1 MHRFVSM
8 VRIAPPVLC
17 LLAVLLVACS
27 SDEDEW
33 QPTSSS
39 SSTSSSGTGG
49 SSSSSGSGGA
59 FVPGE
64 CLTKFDMLAAGADSE
79 LHDKLCAAAGQDAGC
94 DLCEAR
100 DYLGDYECDQALID
114 AGLCAGPDPDCT
126 LQPADWTVSPSGDD
140 SGAGSEA
147 APFATVQRAIDSAQP
162 GDVIVLLGGTYT
174 PPDRTLFNMSGTAAD
189 PIIIRSAPGQ
199 EVIIDGASIPEGNT
213 ESLSTPTWYFHDA
226 AHWRIYGPIHL
237 TNGRGAAVLMEEA
250 TADVELHF
258 IEASYNGQTAS
269 RGGHGFTIVEDEWAD
284 VADIHFVNCDAHH
297 NANHLTRPGEDV
309 AENLYQH
316 GDGFR
321 IKSGQNVR
329 LTGCRAWNNLDDNYD
344 LVWAGDP
351 VALCQCW
358 SGFAGKDDGQGS
370 MTGTPGFEAEWGEGI
385 KLGYDSDPG
394 RHSAIRCL
402 SWKNVHLGYRMDG
415 GPYTLDG
422 CASFENGRR
431 PLGWDLAPIATEIHN
446 SLDLGTPNDSSIPD
460 EVNSTHNSWDPG
472 SSFTVAADDFVSID
486 DGPLL
491 GPRSSDGSLPVVDF
505 MRLAEGSDLIDAGL
519 EGASAFGGSAPD
531 IGCFEQY

>member
-1 MHRFVSM
+1 MHALVS
-8 VRIAPPVLC
+8 VARIVPTLC
-17 LLAVLLVACS
+17 CLVATLLVACS

-33 QPTSSS
+33 QPTSST
-39 SSTSSSGTGG
+39 STTSTSGTGG

-59 FVPGE
+59 VAPGD
-64 CLTKFDMLAAGADSE
+64 CLTKFDMLAAGAGSE
-79 LHDKLCAAAGQDAGC
+79 LHDQLCAAAGQDSGC
-94 DLCEAR
+94 DLCEAN
-100 DYLGDYECDQALID
+100 DYLGDYECDQA
-114 AGLCAGPDPDCT
+114 
-126 LQPADWTVSPSGDD
+126 PSGDD
-140 SGAGSEA
+140 SAAGSEA
-147 APFATVQRAIDSAQP
+147 QPFATVQMAIDTAQP

-174 PPDRTLFNMSGTAAD
+174 PTDRTLFNMSGTASA

-199 EVIIDGASIPEGNT
+199 EVIIDGANVPEGNT

-250 TADVELHF
+250 TQDVELHF

-321 IKSGQNVR
+321 IKSGTNVR

-344 LVWAGDP
+344 LVWADDA

-358 SGFAGKDDGQGS
+358 SGFAGKDDAQGS

-394 RHSAIRCL
+394 RHSAVRCL
-402 SWKNVHLGYRMDG
+402 SWKNVHLGFRMDG
-415 GPYTLDG
+415 GPYFLDG

-431 PLGWDLAPIATEIHN
+431 PLGWDLAPIATEIRN
-446 SLDLGTPNDSSIPD
+446 SLDLGTPNESPIPD
-460 EVNSTHNSWDPG
+460 EVNSTHNSWDAD
-472 SSFTVAADDFVSID
+472 STFTVAADDFVSTD
-486 DGPLL
+486 DATLL
-491 GPRSSDGSLPVVDF
+491 GPRASDGSLPVVDF
-505 MRLAEGSDLIDAGL
+505 MRLADGSDLIDAGL
-519 EGASAFGGSAPD
+519 EGTTAFGGTAPD
-531 IGCFEQY
+531 IGCFERY